1 MTLRV
6 GYLVKRSSWRAFQE
20 TKDAGKL
27 RALQRRK
34 DPTVASLR
42 PTHEAHQRTVDEVMA
57 AFDSLGLDAVEI
69 DAKTRDLT
77 KKKFALVVTVG
88 GDGTLLRAS
97 HYVADVP
104 VLGINSAPDSSVG
117 FFCGAA
123 GWSRKEIAG
132 VAERQGLLETLERA
146 LDGRMQAR
154 VLSRMRV
161 TIGKKIVSS
170 RILND
175 ALFCHRSPAAT
186 SRYLIEAKGIT
197 EEHKSSGLWVGPA
210 AGSTAAQRSA
220 GGKVLPLESDKLQ
233 LVVREPYTPKG
244 ERYRL
249 RTFTVGPGE
258 PIVVRSKMREA
269 VIFLDGPD
277 LVVKPEFGDVI
288 TFARSSEPLSLL
300 GLATRR
306 SVSSKRD

>member
-1 MTLRV
+1 MCSPELITTAAAPAVAGDAALVPLKHPAPVVRV
-6 GYLVKRSSWRAFQE
+6 V
-20 TKDAGKL
+20 
-27 RALQRRK
+27 
-34 DPTVASLR
+34 
-42 PTHEAHQRTVDEVMA
+42 THEA
-57 AFDSLGLDAVEI
+57 
-69 DAKTRDLT
+69 
-77 KKKFALVVTVG
+77 
-88 GDGTLLRAS
+88 
-97 HYVADVP
+97 
-104 VLGINSAPDSSVG
+104 
-117 FFCGAA
+117 
-123 GWSRKEIAG
+123 
-132 VAERQGLLETLERA
+132 AERSGFVRPSLVGPQELYDA
-146 LDGRMQAR
+146 
-154 VLSRMRV
+154 
-161 TIGKKIVSS
+161 IV
-170 RILND
+170 
-175 ALFCHRSPAAT
+175 
-186 SRYLIEAKGIT
+186 
-197 EEHKSSGLWVGPA
+197 VPA

>member
-1 MTLRV
+1 VTLRV
-6 GYLVKRSSWRAFQE
+6 AYLVKRSSWRAFQE
-20 TKDAGKL
+20 TKAAGRL

-34 DPTVASLR
+34 DPTVATLK
-42 PTHEAHQRTVDEVMA
+42 PTHEAHQRTVDEVME
-57 AFDSLGLDAVEI
+57 AFQSLGVDAVEI
-69 DAKTRDLT
+69 TSSTRDI
-77 KKKFALVVTVG
+77 KRSRFSLVVTVG

-97 HYVADVP
+97 HYVSDVP

-123 GWSRKEIAG
+123 GWSRKEITG
-132 VAERQGLLETLERA
+132 QVERVGLLETLDRA
-146 LDGRMQAR
+146 LDGRLQAR

-161 TIGKKIVSS
+161 TIGREIVSS

-186 SRYLIEAKGIT
+186 SRYLIEAKGIN

-220 GGKVLPLESDKLQ
+220 GGKVLPLESDKIQ

-249 RTFTVGPGE
+249 QRVLIGPGE
-258 PIVVRSKMREA
+258 TITVRSKMRDA
-269 VIFLDGPD
+269 LIFLDGPD
-277 LVVKPEFGDVI
+277 LVAKPEFGDVI
-288 TFARSSEPLSLL
+288 TFSRSSEPLSLL